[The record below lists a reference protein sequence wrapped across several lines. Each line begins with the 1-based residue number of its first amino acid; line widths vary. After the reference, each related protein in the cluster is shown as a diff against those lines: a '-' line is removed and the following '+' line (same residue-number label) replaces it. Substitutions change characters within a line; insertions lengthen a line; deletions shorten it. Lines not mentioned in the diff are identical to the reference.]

1 MATQKWISDPT
12 HSELQFKVKHLMI
25 SKVTGSFNDF
35 TVQAETDSEDFLGAT
50 VSAKVQMDSIVTG
63 QKDRDN
69 HLKSADFF
77 DVEANPTM
85 EFSSSRLEKKDDDEY
100 VLQGD
105 LTIKGITKPVQLKM
119 EFGGTAVDP
128 WGNTKAAFSISG
140 KISRKDWGLTYNAPL
155 EAGGVMISDDVN
167 ILGEIQL
174 TKSAEA

>member
-35 TVQAETDSEDFLGAT
+35 TVQAETDSEDFHNAA
-50 VSAKVQMDSIVTG
+50 VSAKVQMNSIVTG

-100 VLQGD
+100 VLHGD
-105 LTIKGITKPVQLKM
+105 LTIKGITKPVQLKL

-128 WGNTKAAFSISG
+128 WGNTKAAFSIDG

-155 EAGGVMISDDVN
+155 EAGGVMISDEVK

-174 TKSAEA
+174 TKSAEQ